1 MSMFSHTISI
11 NFLFDFLYKCTHTCL
26 LKHWKLKLYHD
37 NFYDFFYHT
46 RSSLYPEKIT
56 GTKVSCIDLLWE
68 NPTSI
73 PFGYHSIYRA
83 QFFHGSYHLYN
94 WCKIPVV
101 FDCFFF
107 LIFCLCGVIETWR
120 NRDWGRCQI
129 SKQKKNDF
137 LKILLIECSF
147 LTKGKYFM
155 VV

>member
-107 LIFCLCGVIETWR
+107 FQFSVCVVSLKPEEIETGEGVKFQ
-120 NRDWGRCQI
+120 NR
-129 SKQKKNDF
+129 KKMIF
-137 LKILLIECSF
+137 
-147 LTKGKYFM
+147 
-155 VV
+155 